1 MAIHGKDC
9 YLSYQNDE
17 GKWVVFGGEKTCS
30 FNGSTDMQE
39 CASPTSGASREYVPM
54 KTGWTMA
61 FEGLLLDSHTDVMLL
76 WQQRRKITVRMKVG
90 DGTITGSAYITN
102 VNESGTLHEMG
113 RLGLSLQ
120 GSGTVYFTS

>member
-17 GKWVVFGGEKTCS
+17 GEWVVFGGEKTCS

-39 CASPTSGASREYVPM
+39 CASPDSGASREYVPM

-76 WQQRRKITVRMKVG
+76 WRQRRKIAVRMKLG
-90 DGTITGSAYITN
+90 ERMAMGNAYISS

-113 RLGLSLQ
+113 RLSLSLQ
-120 GSGTVYFTS
+120 GTGPVSFT

>member
-17 GKWVVFGGEKTCS
+17 GEWVVFGGEKTCS

-39 CASPTSGASREYVPM
+39 CASPDSGANREYVPM

-61 FEGLLLDSHTDVMLL
+61 FEGILLDSHTDVMRL
-76 WQQRRKITVRMKVG
+76 WQQRRKISVRMKVG
-90 DGTITGSAYITN
+90 EGMAMGSAYISN

-113 RLGLSLQ
+113 RLSLSLQ
-120 GSGTVYFTS
+120 GTGPLSIE

>member
-9 YLSYQNDE
+9 FLSYQNDE
-17 GKWVVFGGEKTCS
+17 GEWVVFGGEKTSS
-30 FNGSTDMQE
+30 FNGNTDMQE

-61 FEGLLLDSHTDVMLL
+61 FEGILLDSHTDAMLL
-76 WQQRRKITVRMKVG
+76 WRQRRKISVRMKVG
-90 DGTITGSAYITN
+90 EGMAMGSAYISS

-113 RLGLSLQ
+113 RLSLSLQ
-120 GSGTVYFTS
+120 GTGPVSFT

>member
-17 GKWVVFGGEKTCS
+17 GEWVVFGGEKTCS

-39 CASPTSGASREYVPM
+39 CASPDSGASREYVPM

-76 WQQRRKITVRMKVG
+76 WMQRRKILVRMTVG
-90 DGTITGSAYITN
+90 NKKRSGYAYISN

-113 RLGLSLQ
+113 RLSLSLQ
-120 GSGTVYFTS
+120 GTGPVDIE

>member
-9 YLSYQNDE
+9 FLSYQNDE
-17 GKWVVFGGEKTCS
+17 GEWVVFGGEKTCS

-39 CASPTSGASREYVPM
+39 CASPDSGASREYVPM

-76 WQQRRKITVRMKVG
+76 WRQRRKITVRMKVG
-90 DGTITGSAYITN
+90 EGMATGNAYITS
-102 VNESGTLHEMG
+102 VNASGTLHEMG
-113 RLGLSLQ
+113 RLSLSLQ
-120 GSGTVYFTS
+120 GTGPVYIE

>member
-9 YLSYQNDE
+9 FLSYQNDE
-17 GKWVVFGGEKTCS
+17 GEWVVFGGEKTCS

-39 CASPTSGASREYVPM
+39 CASPDSGASREYVPM

-76 WQQRRKITVRMKVG
+76 WRQRRKIVVRMKVDEG
-90 DGTITGSAYITN
+90 MAMGNAYITS
-102 VNESGTLHEMG
+102 VNASGTLHEMG
-113 RLGLSLQ
+113 RLSLSLQ
-120 GSGTVYFTS
+120 GTGPVSFT

>member
-17 GKWVVFGGEKTCS
+17 GEWVVFGGEKTCS

-39 CASPTSGASREYVPM
+39 CASPDSGASREYVPM

-61 FEGLLLDSHTDVMLL
+61 FEGLLLDSHTDVIQL
-76 WQQRRKITVRMKVG
+76 WRQRRKILVRMTVG
-90 DGTITGSAYITN
+90 NEKKSGYAYISN
-102 VNESGTLHEMG
+102 VNESGTLHELG
-113 RLGLSLQ
+113 RLSLSLQ
-120 GSGTVYFTS
+120 GTGPLHIE